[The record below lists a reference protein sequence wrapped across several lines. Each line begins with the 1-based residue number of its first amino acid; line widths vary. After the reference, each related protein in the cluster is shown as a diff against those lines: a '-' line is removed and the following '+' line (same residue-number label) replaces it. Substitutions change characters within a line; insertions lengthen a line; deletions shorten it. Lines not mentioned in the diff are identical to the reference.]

1 MCVQSIDM
9 LHGKKTRLLCV
20 CVLQIVAGC
29 VLATLGAVLMTASKS
44 SLLYLWELKQ
54 TAPLNQW
61 SVKAQTERTV
71 GVLKLDPNGRKG

>member
-1 MCVQSIDM
+1 M
-9 LHGKKTRLLCV
+9 

-61 SVKAQTERTV
+61 SVKAQTKTTA
-71 GVLKLDPNGRKG
+71 GVLKLDPNSRKG